1 MEIRLRYVIAIRKR
15 GGRKGDRTLYYWH
28 RKGHALRRLPDNPD
42 APEFVALVKHLNTE
56 ADGGSSEPGKIHGT
70 VAWLHEAYT
79 TSPEYKS
86 LARKT
91 QIARDNYLK
100 RLARSCGEMPITEI
114 DRPFILGLRDEMQAT
129 PSAANQ
135 MLECLRVVLNWAMD
149 RQLVESNPAL
159 RPRRLK
165 VKRRKVVWDAEAEK
179 AFLATAR
186 EKDPAMALAYML
198 GAYTAQR
205 LGDICAMT
213 WNQYDGQSI
222 RLTQQKTGELLTVP
236 CHRDLRA
243 ALDTAPRK
251 GLSVLVTPTGRPF
264 MPSNF
269 NVRWK
274 AVSRAA
280 GLPPRDYTFRDLRR
294 TAMVRLAEAGANAI
308 QVSAVSGHSIDS
320 SERILER
327 YVPRNTAMAKAAV
340 VKLERHR
347 K

>member
-1 MEIRLRYVIAIRKR
+1 MRYVIAIHKR

-28 RKGHALRRLPDNPD
+28 RRGHATRRLPDDSTSPD
-42 APEFVALVKHLNTE
+42 FIAKVHKLNAE
-56 ADGGSSEPGKIHGT
+56 ADGKASGPTPGTI
-70 VAWLHEAYT
+70 AWLRVVYKE
-79 TSPEYKS
+79 SPEYKA
-86 LARKT
+86 LAPKT
-91 QIARDNYLK
+91 QTNRDHYLRWLERYAGDM
-100 RLARSCGEMPITEI
+100 RLSSI
-114 DRPFILGLRDEMQAT
+114 DRPFILGLRDTLQDK
-129 PSAANQ
+129 PSTANQ
-135 MLECLRVVLNWAMD
+135 LLEALRAVLNWAME
-149 RQLVESNPAL
+149 RQYIASNPAL
-159 RPRRLK
+159 KPKRLK
-165 VKRRKVVWDAEAEK
+165 VKRRKAVWDSESEK
-179 AFLATAR
+179 AFLRAADQT
-186 EKDPAMALAYML
+186 MTLAFAL

-243 ALDTAPRK
+243 ILDAAPRK
-251 GLSVLVTPTGRPF
+251 GLAMLITPTGRPF
-264 MPSNF
+264 QPSNF

-274 AVSRAA
+274 AISRAA
-280 GLPPRDYTFRDLRR
+280 GLEPGALTFRDLRR

-327 YVPRNTAMAKAAV
+327 YVPRNEAMAKAAV